1 MWPIFVTS
9 RVSSV
14 YFTMY
19 FNSFVP
25 RTRHNFLSI
34 CQVCFSRGLCRF
46 LGSLC
51 GLFAR
56 KSSFASSS
64 LVHKRNPVLMAFYDS
79 FGGTNK
85 LSSGAKNSFWRQIN
99 PAMGQYNSVWRQ
111 INPAMGENN
120 PAIGQMKISLST
132 LKISYGKPSITAM

>member
-1 MWPIFVTS
+1 MEYEDKASPADHVLSRTIFQVTS
-9 RVSSV
+9 KVSSV

-25 RTRHNFLSI
+25 RTRHNFLCI
-34 CQVCFSRGLCRF
+34 CQVCFSKGFCRF

-56 KSSFASSS
+56 KSSFASPS
-64 LVHKRNPVLMAFYDS
+64 LVHKRNPVLMSFFDS

-85 LSSGAKNSFWRQIN
+85 LSNGAKHPSNWAN
-99 PAMGQYNSVWRQ
+99 
-111 INPAMGENN
+111 EN
-120 PAIGQMKISLST
+120 KL
-132 LKISYGKPSITAM
+132 